1 MNKRKTVFRP
11 APFLR
16 PPLLLAVAALV
27 SAMVFTAEI
36 TGLEAVI
43 FPEIAALAFGAWGT
57 SYPGWIVQ

>member
-43 FPEIAALAFGAWGT
+43 FPEIAALAFGA
-57 SYPGWIVQ
+57 